1 MGEENIAEEFRL
13 KNLDERRNYLFEE
26 IEQNELV
33 SRKHRKFCATLNY
46 IEHFLAPAVIGC
58 VSITAFTSL
67 AGILRDIASFAVA

>member
-46 IEHFLAPAVIGC
+46 IEHFI
-58 VSITAFTSL
+58 SWYS
-67 AGILRDIASFAVA
+67 